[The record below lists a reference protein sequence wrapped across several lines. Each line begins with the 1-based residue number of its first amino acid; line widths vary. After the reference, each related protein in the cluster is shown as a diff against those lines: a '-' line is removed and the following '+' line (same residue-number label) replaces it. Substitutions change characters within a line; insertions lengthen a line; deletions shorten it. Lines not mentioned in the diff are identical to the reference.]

1 MIFLSAVSS
10 LLLTNAATP
19 SLLRLAV
26 QTILIVFFVAVTLA
40 MIPYGYSCFY
50 MIWNSRK
57 YSSGKLDAESFDKP
71 FVTIQLPVY
80 NEKYVIKRL
89 LTAAA
94 SQDYPK
100 DRMEIQV
107 LDDSTDDTTILAE
120 KMVLDLKTRGFN
132 VELLHRTN
140 RVGFKGGALDYGL
153 HVARGEFIA
162 IFDADFVPQPEF
174 LNQALF
180 PLVSDAEVG
189 WVQTRWDHVNRDYS
203 WLTEA
208 LAFGI
213 DGHFYVEQTCRSAKN
228 LTSNFC
234 GTCGILRRKA
244 IDDAGGWSKQILT
257 EDLYLSYLMQLKGWK
272 GHYLRD
278 VSVPGEIPA
287 TVTGLKYQQ
296 GRWCKG
302 TVQVSK
308 RLLPTIW
315 RTKSFSFKKKIL
327 ATLHLTY
334 YTVHP
339 LLFLL
344 LITSAPLVISGIVLR
359 HYGLWWHILTVLDS
373 VCALATPL
381 MYLEGAR
388 LRGLSVAARLKSLFL
403 LTIGGYGI
411 SISNTMNYLD
421 ALFGQVGEFRRTP
434 KYSISTRNDS
444 WQDKRYQ
451 PSIPPSAPVELAA
464 GTYALVTLGFALA
477 HLDLTAALFLVFY
490 AIGYMVV
497 GASTLRE
504 ALVRRKLP
512 QKAD

>member
-1 MIFLSAVSS
+1 MLITPVSS
-10 LLLTNAATP
+10 VLINSTL
-19 SLLRLAV
+19 
-26 QTILIVFFVAVTLA
+26 QTTLIVCFVAVTLA
-40 MIPYGYSCFY
+40 MIPYGYSCFF
-50 MIWNSRK
+50 MIWKSHNYVATNLTNQNGS
-57 YSSGKLDAESFDKP
+57 DNP
-71 FVTIQLPVY
+71 FVTIQLPIY
-80 NEKYVIKRL
+80 NERYVVNRL
-89 LTAAA
+89 LAAVA
-94 SQDYPK
+94 HQDYPK
-100 DRMEIQV
+100 DKLEIQV
-107 LDDSTDDTTILAE
+107 LDDSTDDTAFLAE
-120 KMVLDLKTRGFN
+120 KSVFDLRAHGYD
-132 VELLHRTN
+132 VSWLHRDN
-140 RVGFKGGALDYGL
+140 RAGFKGGALDNGL
-153 HVARGEFIA
+153 RTAKGQFIA
-162 IFDADFVPQPEF
+162 IFDADFVPKPDF
-174 LNQALF
+174 LKNALV
-180 PLVSDAEVG
+180 PLMNDSNVG
-189 WVQTRWDHVNRDYS
+189 WVQTRWDHINRSYS
-203 WLTEA
+203 WLTDA

-213 DGHFYVEQTCRSAKN
+213 DGHFFVEQTCRSAEN

-244 IDDAGGWSKQILT
+244 IEDVGGWSKHILT

-308 RLLPTIW
+308 RVLPTIW

-344 LITSAPLVISGIVLR
+344 LLTSAPLVISGIVLR
-359 HYGLWWHILTVLDS
+359 HYGVWWQILTVLDS
-373 VCALATPL
+373 ICAFATPL

-388 LRGLSVAARLKSLFL
+388 LRGLSVSKRLKSLIL
-403 LTIGGYGI
+403 LTVGGYGI

-421 ALFGQVGEFRRTP
+421 ALFGQVGEFKRTP

-451 PSIPPSAPVELAA
+451 PSIPPSAPIEIAA
-464 GTYALVTLGFALA
+464 GAYSLVALGFALI
-477 HLDLTAALFLVFY
+477 HFDLTAALFLVFY
-490 AIGYMVV
+490 ASGYLVV
-497 GASTLRE
+497 GSSTLRE
-504 ALVRRKLP
+504 ALVRRKLA